1 VIRRKRRRGSKA
13 ALYSAL
19 CFTLC
24 ALLFAAGLRSGFSSS
39 AAGKRAVISLIALG
53 SGMPLSFS
61 PAKRESVSEK
71 VESAAARVPA
81 PPAAE
86 IEPPAQAE
94 SSPLPPESEAETE
107 AAPGSEPLQ
116 EEAAALPELPEG
128 GGNIAAADIA
138 IANST
143 SYEPDIAALL
153 ESRPRLTGRRILII
167 HTHSSE
173 SYTPEADGLYEE
185 SDYFRTQDREYSV
198 IRVGDELAA
207 AFTEL
212 GLEVIHERS
221 IYDYP
226 SYTGSYSRTME
237 AVSAYMEKYPDIGV
251 VIDLHRDA
259 LSWPD
264 GTPYATGKDGCAQV
278 MLVIGTGESGL
289 YHPDWEENLCFAV
302 HLQRAM
308 LERSEGLC
316 RPIALSRSR
325 YNQHLSPG
333 YFILEV
339 GSTGNTLSEALEAAR
354 RFAVCAAGVIEGL
367 DS

>member
-1 VIRRKRRRGSKA
+1 MKRKIRRRGSEA

-19 CFTLC
+19 CFALC
-24 ALLFAAGLRSGFSSS
+24 SLLFAAGLRSGLSSS
-39 AAGKRAVISLIALG
+39 AALALISLG
-53 SGMPLSFS
+53 SGLPLSSAALRAEPEEKAATEEAGEAEKAFS
-61 PAKRESVSEK
+61 PDIETA
-71 VESAAARVPA
+71 ESAAPYYVPA
-81 PPAAE
+81 PAQPEEQSGSAEPEEPA
-86 IEPPAQAE
+86 
-94 SSPLPPESEAETE
+94 LP
-107 AAPGSEPLQ
+107 
-116 EEAAALPELPEG
+116 ALPEAEKPVS
-128 GGNIAAADIA
+128 AADIET
-138 IANST
+138 ANST
-143 SYEPDIAALL
+143 SFEPDIGALL
-153 ESRPRLTGRRILII
+153 EKAPRLTGRRILII

-185 SDYFRTQDREYSV
+185 SDYFRTQEREYSV

-207 AFTEL
+207 AFGEL
-212 GLEVIHERS
+212 GLEVIHDRS

-237 AVSAYMEKYPDIGV
+237 AVSAYLEKYPDIGV

-259 LSWPD
+259 LSYPD

-289 YHPDWEENLCFAV
+289 YHPNWEENLCLAV

-308 LERSEGLC
+308 LARCEGLC

-354 RFAVCAAGVIEGL
+354 RFAVCAADVIKK
-367 DS
+367 S